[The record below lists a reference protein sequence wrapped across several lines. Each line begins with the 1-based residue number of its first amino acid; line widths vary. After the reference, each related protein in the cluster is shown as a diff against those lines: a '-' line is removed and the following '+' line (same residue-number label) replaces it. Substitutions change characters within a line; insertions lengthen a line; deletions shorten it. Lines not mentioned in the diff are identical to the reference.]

1 MLGVSAFLM
10 ISDDRLE
17 RELPLSLSKFVEAE
31 VTLGSPRLRSPGL
44 GGLFGS
50 YILSTM
56 LLNRPL
62 ASAA

>member
-1 MLGVSAFLM
+1 MLRWHNVGSISAFLM

-17 RELPLSLSKFVEAE
+17 REAAE
-31 VTLGSPRLRSPGL
+31 LDSRKRVYAFSGAWWT
-44 GGLFGS
+44 GS

>member
-1 MLGVSAFLM
+1 MLGVSAAFLM
-10 ISDDRLE
+10 ISDKRLE
-17 RELPLSLSKFVEAE
+17 RELPLSLGQ
-31 VTLGSPRLRSPGL
+31 TLGSPSTRSPGL
-44 GGLFGS
+44 VDSGS

>member
-1 MLGVSAFLM
+1 MLGSISAFLM
-10 ISDDRLE
+10 ISDDR
-17 RELPLSLSKFVEAE
+17 REHKLPLSLGQ
-31 VTLGSPRLRSPGL
+31 TLGSPSFSGAWWSS
-44 GGLFGS
+44 GS